1 MTTNTATRPT
11 RQTSAKA
18 TGSKVPST
26 DSAAT
31 DSAATPIPELT
42 IEEIQSELT
51 KVNLELAELPNNPQS
66 ARAAAYATSLMLRLT
81 EIDAR
86 SRVADAALR
95 EAALRDLDAL
105 RPKVDSLIA
114 DHSRRMIA
122 LELASDA
129 HGAKLIEHGKLF
141 AQHDTKHAHSEKR
154 LTNIEDEIYIP
165 PKVFVITTVIAVFVG
180 IIASLLWSA
189 IVSTPAP
196 VTLADGTIITQYNPL
211 DELWAAILAG
221 FMAAFVVCAIVPSM
235 ILRNLKRNKNNDVA
249 TNEDVEKLFNT
260 DQPNTD
266 TTPTK
271 PSKATAGA
279 FGARD

>member
-11 RQTSAKA
+11 RPTPAKA
-18 TGSKVPST
+18 TGSRVPST

-95 EAALRDLDAL
+95 EAALRDLEAL
-105 RPKVDSLIA
+105 RPKVDGLIA
-114 DHSRRMIA
+114 DHSRRMLD
-122 LELASDA
+122 LELTSDA
-129 HGAKLIEHGKLF
+129 HTAKLVEHD
-141 AQHDTKHAHSEKR
+141 AKHTHSEKR
-154 LTNIEDEIYIP
+154 LTNIEDEIYVP
-165 PKVFVITTVIAVFVG
+165 PKVFVITTVIAVVVG
-180 IIASLLWSA
+180 IIVSILWGA

-196 VTLADGTIITQYNPL
+196 VTLADGTIIAQYNPL

-271 PSKATAGA
+271 PVKATAGA

>member
-11 RQTSAKA
+11 RPAPTKV
-18 TGSKVPST
+18 TGSRVPST

-51 KVNLELAELPNNPQS
+51 KVNLELAQLPDSPKS
-66 ARAAAYATSLMLRLT
+66 ARAAVYATSLMLRLT

-95 EAALRDLDAL
+95 EAALRDLAAL
-105 RPKVDSLIA
+105 RPTVDGLIA
-114 DHSRRMIA
+114 DHSRRM
-122 LELASDA
+122 LELELTSDA
-129 HGAKLIEHGKLF
+129 HKAKLAEHD
-141 AQHDTKHAHSEKR
+141 ARHAHSDTR

-180 IIASLLWSA
+180 IIASLLWSV

-279 FGARD
+279 IGARD

>member
-11 RQTSAKA
+11 RPAPTKV
-18 TGSKVPST
+18 TGSRVPST

-31 DSAATPIPELT
+31 DSAATPNPELT
-42 IEEIQSELT
+42 IEEIHSELT
-51 KVNLELAELPNNPQS
+51 RVNLELAELPDNPKS
-66 ARAAAYATSLMLRLT
+66 ARAAVYATSLLLRLP

-95 EAALRDLDAL
+95 EAALRDLAAL
-105 RPKVDSLIA
+105 RPTVDGLIA
-114 DHSRRMIA
+114 DHSRRM
-122 LELASDA
+122 LELELTSDA
-129 HGAKLIEHGKLF
+129 HKAKLAEHD
-141 AQHDTKHAHSEKR
+141 ARHAHSDTR

-180 IIASLLWSA
+180 IIASLLWSV

-279 FGARD
+279 IGARD